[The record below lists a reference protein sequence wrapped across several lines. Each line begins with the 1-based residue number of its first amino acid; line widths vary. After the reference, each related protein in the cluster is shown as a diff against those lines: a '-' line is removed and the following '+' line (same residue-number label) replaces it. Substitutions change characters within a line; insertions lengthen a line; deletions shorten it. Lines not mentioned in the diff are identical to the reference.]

1 MFPVHE
7 GPRADVRRSGAPKY
21 RSGHISVHV
30 IMALV
35 LGGPECMRV
44 VFEQQQQH
52 RRGKLC

>member
-1 MFPVHE
+1 MPTCAVAALPNTE
-7 GPRADVRRSGAPKY
+7 AATI
-21 RSGHISVHV
+21 ISVHV

-35 LGGPECMRV
+35 LGGPESMRV

>member
-35 LGGPECMRV
+35 LGGPESMRV
-44 VFEQQQQH
+44 VFEEQQQH